1 MESIVN
7 KGFTPN
13 GLMKLDCYAE
23 QFISGRLIYKRFS
36 PIEQHGCSTGG
47 SCHVIASLL
56 AGAKVE
62 ADYGS
67 EGINDFKRES
77 QCGAQQA
84 QKNRTMGQGCRGLDS
99 LLYEKMGFELRNPR
113 NWTFATPEIYL
124 SDMYDENV
132 IKSAAGT
139 FFVIVC
145 YRL

>member
-1 MESIVN
+1 MIIFVTDKKGIMNNLDFWVSMESIVN
-7 KGFTPN
+7 KGFTPS

-84 QKNRTMGQGCRGLDS
+84 QRIEQWAKVAGVWIACYMKKWDS
-99 LLYEKMGFELRNPR
+99 NCVIPVIGPLRLLRY
-113 NWTFATPEIYL
+113 I
-124 SDMYDENV
+124 
-132 IKSAAGT
+132 
-139 FFVIVC
+139 
-145 YRL
+145 